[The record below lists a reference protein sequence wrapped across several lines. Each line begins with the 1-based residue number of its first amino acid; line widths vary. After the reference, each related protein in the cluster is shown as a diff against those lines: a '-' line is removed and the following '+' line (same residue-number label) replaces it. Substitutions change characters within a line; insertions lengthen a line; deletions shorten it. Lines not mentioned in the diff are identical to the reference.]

1 MHSKNTKKFLDIPID
16 PDETLAD
23 PLEVPCYPYGV
34 TEPESGSSNVV
45 TNRKGIISEIFPETF
60 ATLYKIIADISAGF
74 DCNRK
79 GRIVLEYDPQKGK
92 VSVLTMMEYD
102 EALLKEQE
110 DEDWRAFLRR

>member
-1 MHSKNTKKFLDIPID
+1 MPSNNTKKFLDIPID
-16 PDETLAD
+16 PDETLAN
-23 PLEVPCYPYGV
+23 PIEIPCWPYG
-34 TEPESGSSNVV
+34 TKEPESGSSNVI
-45 TNRKGIISEIFPETF
+45 TCRKGILGEDLPGTF
-60 ATLYKIIADISAGF
+60 ATIYKIMAAISAGF

>member
-1 MHSKNTKKFLDIPID
+1 MSSENTKKFLDIPID
-16 PDETLAD
+16 PDETAAD
-23 PLEVPCYPYGV
+23 LTEVPCWPYGMK
-34 TEPESGSSNVV
+34 EPESGSSNVV
-45 TNRKGIISEIFPETF
+45 TCRKGIFGDDLRGAFGTM
-60 ATLYKIIADISAGF
+60 YKIMAAISAGF